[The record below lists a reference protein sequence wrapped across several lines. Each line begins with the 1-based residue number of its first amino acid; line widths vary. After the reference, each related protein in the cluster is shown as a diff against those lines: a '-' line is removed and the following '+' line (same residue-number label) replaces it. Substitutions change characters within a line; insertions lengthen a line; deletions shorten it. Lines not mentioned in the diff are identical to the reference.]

1 LAPLNPLSGTAAR
14 QTFIDIADDTHDQDS
29 VRQLLDLTANLPL
42 AVTLIANVASS
53 EGCDKTLCRWKAE
66 STQMLSD
73 GYDQTSS
80 LNISIM
86 LSFTS
91 PRMTP
96 GAQDLLSTLSMLPD
110 GLTDTDLV
118 QSKLP
123 ISNIFACKSTLIGTS
138 LAFIDKDQ
146 RLKILVP
153 IREYILSI
161 HPPTNILKLKL
172 RQHFHELLD
181 LWDRFQ
187 TLTIQ
192 DIVAQISQNLGNLSS
207 VLSDALSTPC
217 SDSIQNYQ
225 SILNLNR
232 FYGKTRQTFSPL
244 LLNLA
249 APMTHVEN
257 HPVFGDY
264 LITCVESCFYG
275 PVINPEVQI
284 ALGNQYFR
292 DRDVL
297 QQGK

>member
-1 LAPLNPLSGTAAR
+1 M
-14 QTFIDIADDTHDQDS
+14 DVADDTHDKDS
-29 VRQLLDLTANLPL
+29 VKQLLDLTGNLPL
-42 AVTLIANVASS
+42 AVSLIANVAAS
-53 EGCDKTLCRWKAE
+53 EGCDKALFRWKAE

-96 GAQDLLSTLSMLPD
+96 GAQDLLSILSMLPD
-110 GLTDTDLV
+110 GFTDTDLV

-123 ISNIFACKSTLIGTS
+123 IINIFACKTTLIRTS

-146 RLKILVP
+146 RLKVLVP

-161 HPPTNILKLKL
+161 YPPTSILKLTL

-187 TLTIQ
+187 TLKIQ
-192 DIVAQISQNLGNLSS
+192 DIVVQISQNLGNLSS
-207 VLSDALSTPC
+207 VLSDALSTAC
-217 SDSIQNYQ
+217 SDSFQNYQ

-232 FYGKTRQTFSPL
+232 FYGKTQQTFSPL
-244 LLNLA
+244 LLDLA
-249 APMTHVEN
+249 IPMAHAEN

-264 LITCVESCFYG
+264 LITCVESSFYG

-284 ALGNQYFR
+284 ARGNQYFQAM
-292 DRDVL
+292 DVL
-297 QQGK
+297 QQGA